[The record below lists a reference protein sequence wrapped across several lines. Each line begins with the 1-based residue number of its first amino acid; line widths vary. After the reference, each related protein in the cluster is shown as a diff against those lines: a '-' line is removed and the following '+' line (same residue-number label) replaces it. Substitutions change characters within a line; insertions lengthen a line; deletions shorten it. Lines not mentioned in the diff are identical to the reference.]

1 MVRRLVTLIGLL
13 VSLGAVPA
21 RTDAA
26 PLINLGFD
34 GLALGPFAGY
44 TQSGFDVDPLSG
56 TWLTRT
62 SYGEPAPFVYF
73 EGFEYL
79 QPSVSASLE
88 ITDGGDAFTFKSVD
102 LYSSVTKIPWV
113 FTGFRNGV
121 EVFSANGEVP
131 NTFGLFLT
139 TANPFGSTE
148 IDRLVI
154 ALTQPINV
162 TCDCGALN
170 PMGPDNIVVQRV
182 PEPGTMLLFSSA
194 LAVTGA
200 WRRRRTSSR

>member
-1 MVRRLVTLIGLL
+1 
-13 VSLGAVPA
+13 VSLGAVPV

-62 SYGEPAPFVYF
+62 SYGDPAPFVYF
-73 EGFEYL
+73 EGHAYL
-79 QPSVSASLE
+79 QPAVTASLE

-113 FTGFRNGV
+113 FTGFRNGI
-121 EVFSANGEVP
+121 EVFSANGELP
-131 NTFGLFLT
+131 NTLGTFVT
-139 TANPFGSTE
+139 TSNPFALIE
-148 IDRLVI
+148 IDRLVV
-154 ALTQPINV
+154 ALTQPTNV
-162 TCDCGALN
+162 SCDCALN

-182 PEPGTMLLFSSA
+182 PEPGTTLLFSSA
-194 LAVTGA
+194 VAIAGA
-200 WRRRRTSSR
+200 WRRRR